1 MTRRPLSRRPAAVLL
16 ALTLLAAFAASAPY
30 APGLLAAAPAETPNA
45 AEIRLALA
53 KLNVVGGVLYVAAHP
68 DDENTAFLAWAS
80 REKLVDAGYLS
91 MTRGDGGQ
99 NLIGTESGELM
110 GVLRTQELLA
120 ARRLDGA
127 KQFFSR
133 AIDFGYSKGPEET
146 LRLWGKEQV
155 LADTVRVIR
164 TFRPDVIVTRFP
176 ATGEGGHGHHT
187 ASAILAEEAFK
198 AAGDPSRFPDQLDT
212 VTPWQ
217 PKRLLWN
224 VFRFGG
230 DSPRKE
236 VPGQIT
242 ADLGA
247 YNALLGRSYTE
258 IAALSRSMHKSQGFG
273 SAERRGTFLNDFKNI
288 AGAPAEKDLFEG
300 IDLSWKRMGPR
311 GEEIQRLL
319 RKAEEGFQP
328 LHPEASVA
336 DLAAAYALLDSAAA
350 AQRDGAN
357 SPSKQVSETGLPSSP
372 SKKSSSSSPSPAAQP
387 SAGESTGP
395 KQMDPLLA
403 RKRHDIAEVIRA
415 CLGIWVEAVA
425 SEPSAAPGAGVKVA
439 TMILNRSSRP
449 ATLES
454 VTVTWAGA
462 PGEGGTLAPNG
473 PLRREI
479 SLTLPGDIDTTQ
491 PYWLRERP
499 GKGLFT
505 VTDPALIGLPENPPP
520 LVARFMVRV
529 DGVAIPFEAP
539 VVFRRTDPV
548 KGEMYRP
555 FVITPPVTATFDE
568 KVYAFGTE
576 NPKKVRVTLTSGAA
590 VSGVLRLKTEPG
602 FSASPAEVPFA
613 FTARGE
619 EKQVAF
625 TVTPPAGAS
634 AAALTAETVVNGKVH
649 SRGMVRVDYPHIPFQ
664 TLFPAAEAKVLRL
677 DVRAPQAPVG
687 YVMGSGD
694 DVPDA
699 LRQMGYTVT
708 LLSDDELENGDLSR
722 YAAIVTGIRAYNTR
736 PRLKVAEARLV
747 DYVENGGTL
756 VAQYNTMGDLVTEQL
771 GPYPFKISRD
781 RVTVEEAPVKFLNPA
796 SSLLVFPNRLTA
808 ADFDGWVQERG
819 LYFPGTW
826 DPRYETVIETHDPL
840 ESDKPGGLLYA
851 RHGKGAFVYTGYAFF
866 RQLPAG
872 VPGAYRFFVNLVSA
886 GAGARPRT
894 TAPSPPTR

>member
-1 MTRRPLSRRPAAVLL
+1 MTRRPFRSRPATVL
-16 ALTLLAAFAASAPY
+16 LLAAFLAAFTAVAAPTTD
-30 APGLLAAAPAETPNA
+30 APVLFAAAPAETPNA

-99 NLIGTESGELM
+99 NLIGTESGELI

-133 AIDFGYSKGPEET
+133 AVDFGYSKTPEET
-146 LRLWGKEQV
+146 LRIWGKEQV

-176 ATGEGGHGHHT
+176 ATGEGGHGQHT
-187 ASAILAEEAFK
+187 ASAILAAEAFN
-198 AAGDPSRFPDQLDT
+198 AAGDPSRFPEQLDT
-212 VTPWQ
+212 LTPWQ

-230 DSPRKE
+230 DAPRKD
-236 VPGQIT
+236 VPGQIR

-258 IAALSRSMHKSQGFG
+258 IAALSRNMHKSQGFG
-273 SAERRGTFLNDFKNI
+273 SAERRGTWLNDFKNV

-300 IDLSWKRMGPR
+300 VDLSWKRMGPR
-311 GEEIQRLL
+311 GEEIQKLL

-336 DLAAAYALLDSAAA
+336 DLAAAYALF
-350 AQRDGAN
+350 
-357 SPSKQVSETGLPSSP
+357 SSP
-372 SKKSSSSSPSPAAQP
+372 SKKSSAPSPAAQS
-387 SAGESTGP
+387 SAAESTGP

-403 RKRHDIAEVIRA
+403 RKRRDVADAIRA
-415 CLGIWVEAVA
+415 CLGLWVEAVA
-425 SEPSAAPGAGVKVA
+425 SEPSAAPGASVKVA
-439 TMILNRSSRP
+439 TMVLNRSPRP

-454 VTVTWAGA
+454 VSVTYAAA
-462 PGEGGTLAPNG
+462 PGEGGTLAPNA

-499 GKGLFT
+499 GKGLVT
-505 VTDPALIGLPENPPP
+505 VSDPALIGLPENPPP
-520 LVARFMVRV
+520 LVARFTVRV

-548 KGEMYRP
+548 KGEVYRP

-576 NPKKVRVTLTSGAA
+576 KPKRVRVTLTGGAA
-590 VSGVLRLKTEPG
+590 VSGVLRLKTEAG
-602 FSASPAEVPFA
+602 FSASPAELPFA

-619 EKQVAF
+619 EKPVTF

-634 AAALTAETVVNGKVH
+634 AAMLRAEAVVGGRVH
-649 SRGMVRVDYPHIPFQ
+649 SRSLVRVDYPHIPPQ
-664 TLFPAAEAKVLRL
+664 TLFPPAEAKVLRL
-677 DVRAPQAPVG
+677 DVTAPQAPVG

-694 DVPDA
+694 EVPDA

-736 PRLKVAEARLV
+736 SRLKLAQTRLV
-747 DYVENGGTL
+747 DYVEKGGTL
-756 VAQYNTMGDLVTEQL
+756 VAQYNTTGDLVTEQL
-771 GPYPFKISRD
+771 GPYPFKVSRD
-781 RVTVEEAPVKFLNPA
+781 RVTVEEAPVKFLNSA
-796 SSLLVFPNRLTA
+796 SSLLGVPNKLTA

-826 DPRYETVIETHDPL
+826 DSRYETVMETHDPG
-840 ESDKPGGLLYA
+840 EGDKPGGLLYA

-886 GAGARPRT
+886 GAGARLGT

>member
-1 MTRRPLSRRPAAVLL
+1 MTRRPVPRRPAAVLL
-16 ALTLLAAFAASAPY
+16 LLVLLAAPAPFAPVLLAAFPS
-30 APGLLAAAPAETPNA
+30 ETPDA

-133 AIDFGYSKGPEET
+133 AIDFGFSKSPAEA
-146 LRLWGKEQV
+146 LAIWGKEQI

-176 ATGEGGHGHHT
+176 TTGEGGHGHHT

-198 AAGDPSRFPDQLDT
+198 AAGDPSRFPEQLDNLA
-212 VTPWQ
+212 PWQ

-230 DSPRKE
+230 DAPRKD
-236 VPGQIT
+236 VPGQIS
-242 ADLGA
+242 ADLGG

-273 SAERRGTFLNDFKNI
+273 SAERRGIWLNDFKPI
-288 AGAPAEKDLFEG
+288 LGGVPTKDLFEG
-300 IDLSWKRMGPR
+300 VDLSWKRIEGGEKIGLLLKGAEDSFDPR
-311 GEEIQRLL
+311 DPS
-319 RKAEEGFQP
+319 AVVP
-328 LHPEASVA
+328 T
-336 DLAAAYALLDSAAA
+336 LAKAYALL
-350 AQRDGAN
+350 GG
-357 SPSKQVSETGLPSSP
+357 T
-372 SKKSSSSSPSPAAQP
+372 
-387 SAGESTGP
+387 
-395 KQMDPLLA
+395 DPLLA
-403 RKRHDIAEVIRA
+403 RKRHDIADVIRA
-415 CLGIWVEAVA
+415 CLGVWVEAVA
-425 SEPSAAPGAGVKVA
+425 SEPSAAPGASVKVA
-439 TMILNRSSRP
+439 AMILNRSPRA

-454 VTVTWAGA
+454 VSVTYAGG
-462 PGEGGTLAPNG
+462 PGAGGALVPNE
-473 PLRREI
+473 PLRREVT
-479 SLTLPGDIDTTQ
+479 LTLPEDAVTTQ
-491 PYWLRERP
+491 PFWLRERS

-505 VTDPALIGLPENPPP
+505 VTDPSLIGLPENPPA

-529 DGVAIPFEAP
+529 DGVAIPFETS

-548 KGEMYRP
+548 KGEVYRP
-555 FVITPPVTATFDE
+555 FVITPPVMASFDE
-568 KVYAFGTE
+568 KVYAFGSAQ
-576 NPKKVRVTLTSGAA
+576 PKKVRVTLTSGAA
-590 VSGVLRLKTEPG
+590 VSGVLRLKTEAG

-613 FTARGE
+613 FQARGE
-619 EKQVAF
+619 EKPVTF
-625 TVTPPAGAS
+625 TVTPPPGTADATM
-634 AAALTAETVVNGKVH
+634 TAEAVVGGKVF
-649 SRGMVRVDYPHIPFQ
+649 SRGLVRVDYPHILPQ
-664 TLFPAAEAKVLRL
+664 TLFPPAEAKVLRL
-677 DVRAPQAPVG
+677 EVKAPQAPVG

-694 DVPDA
+694 EVPEA

-736 PRLKVAEARLV
+736 PRLKQAQARLV
-747 DYVENGGTL
+747 DYVEKGGTL
-756 VAQYNTMGDLVTEQL
+756 VAQYNTTGDLVTEQL
-771 GPYPFKISRD
+771 GPYPFKLSRD
-781 RVTVEEAPVKFLNPA
+781 RVTVEEAPVRFVNPA
-796 SSLLVFPNRLTA
+796 SSLLTFPNRLTP

-826 DPRYETVIETHDPL
+826 DARYETVIETHDPG
-840 ESDKPGGLLYA
+840 EGDKPGGLLFA

-872 VPGAYRFFVNLVSA
+872 VPGAYRLFVNLVSA
-886 GAGARPRT
+886 GAGARLKT
-894 TAPSPPTR
+894 TAPVPPAR

>member
-1 MTRRPLSRRPAAVLL
+1 MTRRPLFRHPAAVLL
-16 ALTLLAAFAASAPY
+16 VLALLAAFAVSAAD
-30 APGLLAAAPAETPNA
+30 APALLAAAPIETPNA

-99 NLIGTESGELM
+99 NLIGTESGELI

-133 AIDFGYSKGPEET
+133 AVDFGYSKTPEET

-164 TFRPDVIVTRFP
+164 MFRPDVIVTRFP
-176 ATGEGGHGHHT
+176 TTGEGGHGHHT

-198 AAGDPSRFPDQLDT
+198 AAGDPSRFPEQLDT
-212 VTPWQ
+212 LSPWQ

-230 DSPRKE
+230 DSPRKD

-273 SAERRGTFLNDFKNI
+273 SAERRGTWLNDFKNI

-300 IDLSWKRMGPR
+300 IDLSWKRIEGGEKIGLLLKGAADSFDPR
-311 GEEIQRLL
+311 EPS
-319 RKAEEGFQP
+319 AVVP
-328 LHPEASVA
+328 T
-336 DLAAAYALLDSAAA
+336 LAKAYALVDGAAA
-350 AQRDGAN
+350 A
-357 SPSKQVSETGLPSSP
+357 
-372 SKKSSSSSPSPAAQP
+372 
-387 SAGESTGP
+387 GP
-395 KQMDPLLA
+395 KQIDPLLA
-403 RKRHDIAEVIRA
+403 RKRHDIADAIRA
-415 CLGIWVEAVA
+415 CLGLWVEAVA
-425 SEPSAAPGAGVKVA
+425 SEPSAAPGASVKVA
-439 TMILNRSSRP
+439 TMILNRSPRP

-454 VTVTWAGA
+454 VSVTYAGT
-462 PGEGGTLAPNG
+462 PGDGGALPQNE

-505 VTDPALIGLPENPPP
+505 VNDPTLIGLPENPAP
-520 LVARFMVRV
+520 LVARFTVRV
-529 DGVAIPFEAP
+529 DGVAVPFEAP

-568 KVYAFGTE
+568 KVYAFGSE
-576 NPKKVRVTLTSGAA
+576 KPKKVRVTLTAGAA
-590 VSGVLRLKTEPG
+590 VSGVLRLRTEAG

-619 EKQVAF
+619 EKPVFF
-625 TVTPPAGAS
+625 TVTPSVGAS
-634 AAALTAETVVNGKVH
+634 AASLTAEAVAGGKIH
-649 SRGMVRVDYPHIPFQ
+649 SRGLVHVDYPHIPLQ
-664 TLFPAAEAKVLRL
+664 TLFPPAEAKVLRL
-677 DVRAPQAPVG
+677 DVKAPQAPVG

-694 DVPDA
+694 EVPDA

-736 PRLKVAEARLV
+736 PRLKLAEARLV
-747 DYVENGGTL
+747 DYVEKGGTL
-756 VAQYNTMGDLVTEQL
+756 VAQYNTTGDLVTEQL

-781 RVTVEEAPVKFLNPA
+781 RVTVEEAPVKFLNPV
-796 SSLLVFPNRLTA
+796 SSLLLFPNKLTS

-826 DPRYETVIETHDPL
+826 DPRYETVVETHDPG
-840 ESDKPGGLLYA
+840 EGDKPGGLLFA

-886 GAGARPRT
+886 GAGARLRT
-894 TAPSPPTR
+894 TAPSPPAR

>member
-1 MTRRPLSRRPAAVLL
+1 M
-16 ALTLLAAFAASAPY
+16 
-30 APGLLAAAPAETPNA
+30 
-45 AEIRLALA
+45 
-53 KLNVVGGVLYVAAHP
+53 
-68 DDENTAFLAWAS
+68 
-80 REKLVDAGYLS
+80 DAGYLS

-99 NLIGTESGELM
+99 NLIGSESGELM

-133 AIDFGYSKGPEET
+133 AIDFGYSKSPEET
-146 LRLWGKEQV
+146 LRIWGKEQV
-155 LADTVRVIR
+155 LADAVRVVR
-164 TFRPDVIVTRFP
+164 MFRPDVIVTRFP
-176 ATGEGGHGHHT
+176 TTGEGGHGHHT

-198 AAGDPSRFPDQLDT
+198 AAGDPSRFSEQLDT
-212 VTPWQ
+212 LTPWQ

-230 DSPRKE
+230 ETPRKDL
-236 VPGQIT
+236 PGQISI
-242 ADLGA
+242 DLGA

-258 IAALSRSMHKSQGFG
+258 IAALSRNMHKSQGFG

-288 AGAPAEKDLFEG
+288 AGAPAEKDIFEG
-300 IDLSWKRMGPR
+300 VDLSWGRYGAK
-311 GEEIQRLL
+311 GEEVGRIL
-319 RKAEEGFQP
+319 RKVEEG
-328 LHPEASVA
+328 L
-336 DLAAAYALLDSAAA
+336 
-350 AQRDGAN
+350 
-357 SPSKQVSETGLPSSP
+357 SPNGSSRLG
-372 SKKSSSSSPSPAAQP
+372 PARAM
-387 SAGESTGP
+387 ACESRPFTKDAHSGRM
-395 KQMDPLLA
+395 QMDPLLS
-403 RKRHDIAEVIRA
+403 RKRQDIADAIRA
-415 CLGIWVEAVA
+415 CLGLWVEAVA
-425 SEPSAAPGAGVKVA
+425 SEPSAAPGASVKVA
-439 TMILNRSSRP
+439 TMILNRSSRA

-454 VTVTWAGA
+454 VSVTYAGT
-462 PGEGGTLAPNG
+462 PGEGGALARNE

-479 SLTLPGDIDTTQ
+479 SLTLPADIDTTQ

-520 LVARFMVRV
+520 LVARFTVRV

-555 FVITPPVTATFDE
+555 FVITPPVMATFDE

-576 NPKKVRVTLTSGAA
+576 RPKQVRVTLTAGAA
-590 VSGVLRLKTEPG
+590 VSGVLRLKTEAG
-602 FSASPAEVPFA
+602 FSASPAGVPFS

-619 EKQVAF
+619 EKAVF
-625 TVTPPAGAS
+625 YTVTPPAGAS
-634 AAALTAETVVNGKVH
+634 AATITAEAVVNGKVH
-649 SRGMVRVDYPHIPFQ
+649 SRGLVRVDYPHIPLQ
-664 TLFPAAEAKVLRL
+664 TLFPPAEAKVLRL
-677 DVRAPQAPVG
+677 DVKAPQAPIG

-694 DVPDA
+694 EVPEA

-736 PRLKVAEARLV
+736 PRLKVAEGRLL
-747 DYVENGGTL
+747 DYVEKGGTL
-756 VAQYNTMGDLVTEQL
+756 VSQYNTMGDLVTEQL

-781 RVTVEEAPVKFLNPA
+781 RVTVEEAPVKFVNPA
-796 SSLLVFPNRLTA
+796 SSLLAFPNRLTA
-808 ADFDGWVQERG
+808 SDFDGWVQERG
-819 LYFPGTW
+819 LYFPGRW
-826 DPRYETVIETHDPL
+826 DPRYETVIETHDPG
-840 ESDKPGGLLYA
+840 ESDKPGGLLFA

-872 VPGAYRFFVNLVSA
+872 VPGAYRLFVNLVSA
-886 GAGARPRT
+886 GAGARLRT